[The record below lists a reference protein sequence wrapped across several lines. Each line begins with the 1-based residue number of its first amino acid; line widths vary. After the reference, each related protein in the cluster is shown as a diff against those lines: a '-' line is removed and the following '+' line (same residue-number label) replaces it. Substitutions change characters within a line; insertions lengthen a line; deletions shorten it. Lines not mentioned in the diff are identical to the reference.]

1 MNTFVYICI
10 KLIIF
15 YTGGGTVLIQVGD
28 KVRVRRLKDLAC
40 EHMNIERYKLIG
52 SGTGSECI
60 ALIDKGSFF
69 IDSMCVFCGQ
79 ELVINS
85 RHSPYRGCAV
95 FSAYKCPFNLNAYML
110 EHLDGSLIAEN

>member
-1 MNTFVYICI
+1 M
-10 KLIIF
+10 
-15 YTGGGTVLIQVGD
+15 IQVGD

-69 IDSMCVFCGQ
+69 IDSMCVFLWAGAR
-79 ELVINS
+79 NKFA
-85 RHSPYRGCAV
+85 P
-95 FSAYKCPFNLNAYML
+95 FS
-110 EHLDGSLIAEN
+110 I

>member
-10 KLIIF
+10 QLIIF
-15 YTGGGTVLIQVGD
+15 YIGGGTVLIQVGD

-40 EHMNIERYKLIG
+40 EHMNIESYKLIG

-69 IDSMCVFCGQ
+69 
-79 ELVINS
+79 L
-85 RHSPYRGCAV
+85 
-95 FSAYKCPFNLNAYML
+95 
-110 EHLDGSLIAEN
+110 LIACVSFVGRSS